1 MELIT
6 ISIRKTNESF
16 HPGKGSRSR
25 RLSLSS
31 SLKSVDLTEKLI
43 IYCCRRLDDKN
54 FCRNRKFND
63 LDLWKS
69 CSASCF
75 KERGIVW
82 SAMFRDVDFRLMS

>member
-25 RLSLSS
+25 RVSLSS

-63 LDLWKS
+63 KDL
-69 CSASCF
+69 
-75 KERGIVW
+75 
-82 SAMFRDVDFRLMS
+82 